1 MKKIKNNVNEAN
13 MAVLQP
19 EGVNDSSDINPEM
32 YVDKKPSISEKQF
45 LVAKEEGGMSG
56 FYDWIRCVLFGYC
69 NLSCFFV
76 PPC

>member
-32 YVDKKPSISEKQF
+32 YVDKKPSISENSFLLQKKRAECPASTTGLGAYFLQF
-45 LVAKEEGGMSG
+45 RL
-56 FYDWIRCVLFGYC
+56 L
-69 NLSCFFV
+69 
-76 PPC
+76 